1 MSEYSRPPSFDFG
14 AATLQGFN
22 LPGGKRYLFRVALW
36 TAALLTLAYVI
47 LGTPIV
53 KAYVDVFKN
62 AIEMEHSLDGTT
74 DPDAFLAVMA
84 PMFRAMGMVML
95 IGLLQVAIFAAA
107 ETAIYRNILH
117 GEDRGVFPLTFG
129 TDEFRVLGTRLV
141 VGLMLGCAYVG
152 AYLIAFII
160 GAILVGLA
168 GATGSSVLAAISGI
182 LIFGLIIVAI
192 AAFVWV
198 AIRLAPSAAFS
209 VKYRAF
215 NPFASW
221 APMKGLVW
229 PAIGS
234 FLILY
239 LVGYFILNFVITII
253 FIVLFFASGIMGVIM
268 EIDASANELPDM
280 SPLWEHLSSPGFMI
294 PLILGVFVSIFLWMI
309 WYGTLWSLWGY
320 LAKQE
325 QGALQPPV
333 TQVEGEIW

>member
-84 PMFRAMGMVML
+84 PMFRAMG
-95 IGLLQVAIFAAA
+95 I
-107 ETAIYRNILH
+107 
-117 GEDRGVFPLTFG
+117 
-129 TDEFRVLGTRLV
+129 
-141 VGLMLGCAYVG
+141 

-268 EIDASANELPDM
+268 EIDASA
-280 SPLWEHLSSPGFMI
+280 
-294 PLILGVFVSIFLWMI
+294 
-309 WYGTLWSLWGY
+309 
-320 LAKQE
+320 
-325 QGALQPPV
+325 PV